1 MSVFRFRVPR
11 PFPLFYALGCA
22 VIFAATTAAA
32 PVDFSRDI
40 QPILSDNCYHC
51 HGPDASS
58 RKSGLR
64 LDRHAE
70 AFAGGKSGLATIVA
84 GKPED
89 SELIARI
96 FSHDSEEVMPSPESN
111 KTLTAAQKDLLR
123 RWVAE
128 GAVWGEHWAYVAPTR
143 PAVPTFTSPVAPIAN
158 PIDAFILARLA
169 AEKITPSPAADR
181 TTLIRRVSF
190 DLTGLPPT
198 LVEIA
203 EFLNDSRPDAYLRLV
218 ERLLA
223 SPHYGERWARPW
235 LDVARYSDSNGYSID
250 APRQMWKYRDWVVSA
265 LNQDKPYNEFVI
277 EQLAGDLLP
286 QPTTAQKIASG
297 FNRNTQINQEGGIDP
312 EQFRIEA
319 VMDRVATFGST
330 FLGLTINCAQCHD
343 HKFDPLPQKD
353 YFRLYSFF
361 NNTVDDGHGEGVP
374 GGRLS
379 FASENGPA
387 DTFVADIAQVR
398 AELAQFLEPYA
409 AQYPA
414 WRAQTTPEFRA
425 KLRQNIA
432 TALTLPWEKQTLNQR
447 RAIFLTFGG
456 ENATFTALHEK
467 LAVLEKHE
475 AKAITTLIM
484 AELPQP
490 RESVVFIKGDF
501 TRPGEKVTPGTPGIL
516 PPLAAT
522 PGRQPNR
529 LDLARWL
536 FEPAHPLTA
545 RVMVNRIW
553 QQYFGLGLVETENDY
568 GSQGAP
574 PTHPELLDWLATEF
588 AAQNWSIKAIHRIIV
603 TSSTYQRAS
612 VARPDLELA
621 DPLNKL
627 LARQNRLRLD
637 AELVRDV
644 ALSASGLL
652 ELKLGGPPVFPPQPD
667 GVMTL
672 GQNRRAWVAST
683 GADRNRRALY
693 THHWRATPHPAIAV
707 FDAPDGFSACTRRL
721 RSDTPL
727 QALTLLNDLQFFEFA
742 GALAARVQRE
752 GGADDST
759 RLDYAFRLCVARPP
773 SPTERTRLLDL
784 LRKLQMP
791 SSEPNAEPAATPLEA
806 WTTLARVLLNLDE
819 TITRA

>member
-1 MSVFRFRVPR
+1 MSVFRSRVPR
-11 PFPLFYALGCA
+11 PFPLFTALGCA
-22 VIFAATTAAA
+22 LMFAATAAAA

-70 AFAGGKSGLATIVA
+70 ALAGGKSGLATIVP

-96 FSHDSEEVMPSPESN
+96 FSHDTEEIMPSPESN
-111 KTLTAAQKDLLR
+111 KTLTAAQKELLR
-123 RWVAE
+123 RWVDE

-143 PAVPTFTSPVAPIAN
+143 PAVPTLTLPAAPVAN

-190 DLTGLPPT
+190 DLTGLPPS
-198 LVEIA
+198 VA
-203 EFLNDSRPDAYLRLV
+203 ETTAFLHDSRPDAYARLV

-250 APRQMWKYRDWVVSA
+250 APRQMWKYRDWVVA
-265 LNQDKPYNEFVI
+265 TLNQDKPYTEFVI

-286 QPTTAQKIASG
+286 QPTTAQKIATG

-330 FLGLTINCAQCHD
+330 FLGLTISCAQCHD

-353 YFRLYSFF
+353 YFRLYAFF
-361 NNTVDDGHGEGVP
+361 NNTVEDGHGEGIP

-379 FASENGPA
+379 FASQNGPA
-387 DTFVADIAQVR
+387 DSFVADIAQVR
-398 AELAQFLEPYA
+398 ADLARFLEPYA

-414 WRAQTTPEFRA
+414 WRAQTTPESRA

-432 TALTLPWEKQTLNQR
+432 TALTLSWEKQTLNQR

-516 PPLAAT
+516 PPLPLT
-522 PGRQPNR
+522 PGHQPNR

-536 FEPAHPLTA
+536 FDPVHPLTA

-588 AAQNWSIKAIHRIIV
+588 AAQNWSMKAIHRLIV
-603 TSSTYQRAS
+603 TSATYQRAS
-612 VARPDLELA
+612 LARPDLELA

-652 ELKLGGPPVFPPQPD
+652 ETKLGGPPVFPPQPD

-683 GADRNRRALY
+683 GADRHRRALY

-707 FDAPDGFSACTRRL
+707 FDSPDAFSACTRRL
-721 RSDTPL
+721 RSNTPL

-742 GALAARVQRE
+742 GALATRIQSE
-752 GGADDST
+752 GGADDSA

-773 SPTERTRLLDL
+773 TTAERSRLLEL
-784 LRKLQMP
+784 LRQLQTP
-791 SSEPNAEPAATPLEA
+791 ASDPAAEPAATPLEA

-819 TITRA
+819 TLTRA